1 MTSRLPPSRRVEFP
15 IAERFAS
22 RWADND
28 VYGHMNNA
36 AYYGF
41 IDSAV
46 NRFMIARAGID
57 IHAGPLI
64 ALVVETGCR
73 FHQPLAFPQE
83 IVVAMKVARLG
94 TSSVTWH
101 VGLFDAGTR
110 AEDEASADA
119 HFTHVLVDRETRR
132 PQPWPD
138 AMRNALASAMG

>member
-1 MTSRLPPSRRVEFP
+1 MTTRPPPSRRVEFA
-15 IAERFAS
+15 IAETFAS

-28 VYGHMNNA
+28 VYGHINNA

-46 NRFMIARAGID
+46 NRYMIASAGID

-73 FHQPLAFPQE
+73 FHHPLAFPQDIE
-83 IVVAMKVARLG
+83 VAMKVARLG

-101 VGLFDAGTR
+101 VGLFHAPAATS
-110 AEDEASADA
+110 AVAAADA
-119 HFTHVLVDRETRR
+119 SFTHVLVDRTTRR
-132 PQPWPD
+132 PTPWPD
-138 AMRNALASAMG
+138 PMRDALTSAMG